1 MSGFLGMN
9 EKLKN
14 SAIWLANSVYN
25 WTAKEAPQR
34 CQLSQTPFHAMN
46 EYFDAVLVLTIPRNS
61 RRREHIES
69 QFEGLKFE
77 YFQGIDGQ
85 TMTEEDPRID
95 FYQASI
101 VNGRKFLV
109 NEAACALSHFA
120 LLKSVVDRQLKRA
133 LIFEDDAVLICKN
146 ACWIPYCLEHLP
158 ADWELLYFGY
168 KDGELRGYLREIQEH
183 FGKKRRS
190 EEIVSRTVG
199 RGLRTAGGHEL
210 IHAYAV
216 SNEGA
221 QKILQGA
228 YPVRDV
234 ADGWIERKVLMQQ
247 LRAYISVPKIFVQRS
262 VLTSS
267 IHVS

>member
-1 MSGFLGMN
+1 MN

-14 SAIWLANSVYN
+14 CAIWMANTVYN
-25 WTAKEAPQR
+25 WTAKEGPR
-34 CQLSQTPFHAMN
+34 SCHLSKEPFGAIN
-46 EYFDAVLVLTIPRNS
+46 EYFDAVFVLTIPRNLQ
-61 RRREHIES
+61 RREHIES

-77 YFQGIDGQ
+77 YFEGIDGQ
-85 TMTEEDPRID
+85 TITEEDTRID

-101 VNGRKFLV
+101 VNGRKFLL

-120 LLKSVVDRQLKRA
+120 LLKLVVDRRVKRA
-133 LIFEDDAVLICKN
+133 LIFEDDAVLIRKN

-158 ADWELLYFGY
+158 PDWEFLYLGY
-168 KDGELRGYLREIQEH
+168 KDGELRGYLREIEEH

-190 EEIVSRTVG
+190 EEVVSRTVG

-216 SNEGA
+216 SIEGA
-221 QKILQGA
+221 SKILRGA

-247 LRAYISVPKIFVQRS
+247 LRAYISIPKIFVQQS
-262 VLTSS
+262 VLPSS
-267 IHVS
+267 IHLN